1 MTRVD
6 AQPLTIE
13 VSAWRQGSYVVL
25 DWRVYRPVLSG
36 AVRRLKRQRR
46 VMVRTDVP
54 LTEPTLTALV
64 GRMCT
69 YVIASTKGTAYVP
82 KHLPWREVGATEW
95 SVPPGGGEGGE
106 SRKDDGTPAEGGI
119 RS

>member
-1 MTRVD
+1 MTRAD
-6 AQPLTIE
+6 DQALTIE

-25 DWRVYRPVLSG
+25 DWRVFRPALSG
-36 AVRRLKRQRR
+36 AIRRLKRSRR

-69 YVIASTKGTAYVP
+69 YVLSTSRGTSYVP
-82 KHLPWREVGATEW
+82 RHLPWREVGATGW
-95 SVPPGGGEGGE
+95 SVPPGGGEGGA
-106 SRKDDGTPAEGGI
+106 SPAPDEGLTE
-119 RS
+119 RRM